1 MLKNCTTKCAVVAV
15 VTLSV
20 FGDRPSQKFLIW
32 FAFLEVPDLGDILHT
47 HQSIQKKKKKRKLAV
62 LFPKLVQG
70 PALIT
75 QAVPTVSLLTLKPSS
90 N

>member
-47 HQSIQKKKKKRKLAV
+47 HQSIQKKKKKKKASGA
-62 LFPKLVQG
+62 FSKAG
-70 PALIT
+70 PGPCPHHTGCAHS
-75 QAVPTVSLLTLKPSS
+75 VSAHAQTIF
-90 N
+90 